1 MSAKSI
7 VQEVFGKMMGRK
19 TAKAIVQDA
28 LGQAGLANEEEHQA
42 QGDMGHE
49 ESKPKFQTVQQGDQ
63 KVITFSFTL
72 DPQMVEELGKA
83 MPKGAKPDDRGDVLN
98 PEDGGDSS
106 RQQSSGEAVAT
117 EATLLAVV
125 IVLLLAG
132 RLRGHSPPGS
142 LV

>member
-7 VQEVFGKMMGRK
+7 VQEVFGKMMGGK

-28 LGQAGLANEEEHQA
+28 LEQAGLAHEEEHQA
-42 QGDMGHE
+42 QGDKGHE
-49 ESKPKFQTVQQGDQ
+49 ESNPKFQTVQQGDQ

-106 RQQSSGEAVAT
+106 RQQSSVEAVAA
-117 EATLLAVV
+117 EAT
-125 IVLLLAG
+125 G
-132 RLRGHSPPGS
+132 EQ
-142 LV
+142 